1 MDNHY
6 YTGYIKDLISS
17 NFVSIY
23 AIDLMADMMLEFGF
37 ENDEIIC
44 RNSKPFTSFYEEVQK
59 VIHPDDLKEY
69 IDSFSPNYLQDMKS
83 KGEDV
88 IHSVY
93 RKKEGNNYSW
103 YSNTVKLFD
112 IDGKDVALVLVE
124 NANESVKAENNDDVI
139 IEKLKERQKV
149 IFNTVSSALINL
161 NSIVNLNYSTH
172 NMEVKSIID
181 YVNNIIVDLKDNFP
195 ELNEAL
201 ASNLIENTNQGKD
214 KTIIIADDDDMT
226 RKLLS
231 RTFEDTYKILEAANG
246 QEAIDILKKND
257 DITDLNKKDKIVGMF
272 LDLNMPEVGG
282 FEVLDYMSSN
292 NLITKIPIIVISGEY
307 DQETRDRAYTHPIAD
322 VLEKPFN
329 VQVIKHR
336 IRTLIRLYKS
346 NTSLNEIVVN
356 QHEEIKNVLRTMV
369 KSYMYDCASDLRR
382 ISAYMKILTK
392 QIAIDYPEYHLD
404 DERINKI
411 AEAVKYY
418 NIGLYTLPHKM
429 LKKQDFNNDELKII
443 KSHPNIGVSIFD
455 SVLYRE
461 TDRIFNH
468 YAKDIIMYHEENYDG
483 SGYPTGLKT
492 DSIPL
497 VARIASVAIEYN
509 ELLKVMNESSII
521 SEIEKKSGTKFNP
534 NVVASLKRA
543 EEKFKEVNKK

>member
-1 MDNHY
+1 MDNHH
-6 YTGYIKDLISS
+6 YTSYIKELISS
-17 NFVSIY
+17 NFISIY

-59 VIHPDDLKEY
+59 LIHPDDLKEY
-69 IDSFSPNYLQDMKS
+69 IDSFSPNYLQEMKS

-88 IHSVY
+88 IRSVY

-139 IEKLKERQKV
+139 IEKLKERQKI
-149 IFNTVSSALINL
+149 IFDTVSSALISL
-161 NSIVNLNYSTH
+161 NAIVNLNYSTR

-181 YVNNIIVDLKDNFP
+181 YVNNIIVDLKDSFP
-195 ELNEAL
+195 ELNDAMTY
-201 ASNLIENTNQGKD
+201 SLIKSTNQGKD
-214 KTIIIADDDDMT
+214 KAIIIADDDEMT

-231 RTFEDTYKILEAANG
+231 RTFV
-246 QEAIDILKKND
+246 DILKKND
-257 DITDLNKKDKIVGMF
+257 DVTDLSKKDKIVGMF
-272 LDLNMPEVGG
+272 LDLNMPKVGG

-292 NLITKIPIIVISGEY
+292 NLITKMPIVVISGEY
-307 DQETRDRAYTHPIAD
+307 DQETRDRAYTYPIAD

-356 QHEEIKNVLRTMV
+356 QHEEIKNVLRTIV

-392 QIAIDYPEYHLD
+392 QISIDYPEYHLD
-404 DERINKI
+404 DERIDKI

-429 LKKQDFNNDELKII
+429 LKKQDFNSDELKII

-461 TDRIFNH
+461 TDRLFNH

-497 VARIASVAIEYN
+497 VARIASVA
-509 ELLKVMNESSII
+509 
-521 SEIEKKSGTKFNP
+521 SGTKFNP